1 MKKNIFLWSL
11 YDFANSIIM
20 IVFLFYFSQWLVV
33 DSGKPDWW
41 YNATLV
47 ISSLLFILTAPVA
60 GQRLD
65 VTGRKIAGVRVMSV
79 IMFIFFLLTAL
90 VTLFTPSQALLATTL
105 FTLAMYFYLM
115 SFVYY
120 TPMINDLST
129 DVNRGWV
136 SGLGLGGNYA
146 GQVFGLLVT
155 LPFATGAIELFGA
168 PGRAQTLIP
177 AIILF
182 AIFALPLLLKYKET
196 VAERVIAKMNV
207 GDEYAKVFQTTKT
220 VFSIRNL
227 SLLFI
232 AYFIFSDA
240 LLTFANN
247 FPIFLE
253 KVFSATDSIK
263 TYLTAGILTLS
274 GVGSLIFGKMADKK
288 GTKFTL
294 SVLLTFWIIFFPALA
309 FAPSLTV
316 AAVICL
322 IAGLFF
328 GPVWSVSRA
337 MVAEFTPRGI
347 EGRSFSFY
355 TLAERF
361 ATFVGPIMWSV
372 ILVATAKSGN
382 ASYSYALVG
391 MGVLLLLGFLVVRKI
406 KSERKI

>member
-1 MKKNIFLWSL
+1 
-11 YDFANSIIM
+11 
-20 IVFLFYFSQWLVV
+20 
-33 DSGKPDWW
+33 
-41 YNATLV
+41 
-47 ISSLLFILTAPVA
+47 
-60 GQRLD
+60 
-65 VTGRKIAGVRVMSV
+65 
-79 IMFIFFLLTAL
+79 
-90 VTLFTPSQALLATTL
+90 
-105 FTLAMYFYLM
+105 
-115 SFVYY
+115 
-120 TPMINDLST
+120 
-129 DVNRGWV
+129 
-136 SGLGLGGNYA
+136 
-146 GQVFGLLVT
+146 
-155 LPFATGAIELFGA
+155 
-168 PGRAQTLIP
+168 
-177 AIILF
+177 
-182 AIFALPLLLKYKET
+182 
-196 VAERVIAKMNV
+196 MNV

-316 AAVICL
+316 VAVICL

-328 GPVWSVSRA
+328 GPVWGVSRA

-391 MGVLLLLGFLVVRKI
+391 MGVLVLLGFLVVRKI